1 MVPIVIVLEPQG
13 FATPDWLASLST
25 DARSEA
31 LHALSRFLITDAS
44 LGETLQYV
52 TELAMRAM
60 PKAEIAGISMLDDK
74 ERPITS
80 VYTDESSP
88 EIDAGQYESGM
99 GPCLDAWRLQ
109 VVVRIEDMRAAT
121 DRYPLFA
128 SYALAHGVL
137 STISLPLMAGGQG
150 LGALN
155 LYARSVGGFSEED
168 EEIGTELSA
177 AASIVLSNATAYWG
191 ALELSEQLTEAMES
205 RAVIE
210 QAKGVIMGAM
220 SCTADEAFNVLRQQ
234 SQTENRKLRDIAQE
248 ITSGQVRRP
257 A

>member
-1 MVPIVIVLEPQG
+1 MAI
-13 FATPDWLASLST
+13 LST

-31 LHALSRFLITDAS
+31 LHALSRFLVTEAS
-44 LGETLQYV
+44 LGETLQFV

-60 PKAEIAGISMLDDK
+60 PKAEIAGISMLDSK
-74 ERPITS
+74 ERPTTS
-80 VYTDESSP
+80 VYTDVTSP
-88 EIDAGQYESGM
+88 EIDAGQYESGA

-109 VVVRIEDMRAAT
+109 TVVRVDDMRAAT

-128 SYALAHGVL
+128 RIALAHGVL
-137 STISLPLMAGGQG
+137 STLSLPLMAGGQG

-155 LYARSVGGFSEED
+155 LYAREPGGFSQED
-168 EEIGTELSA
+168 EAVGVDLSA

-191 ALELSEQLTEAMES
+191 AFELGEQLAEAMES

-220 SCTADEAFNVLRQQ
+220 GCTADEAFDVLRQQ
-234 SQTENRKLRDIAQE
+234 SQIENRKLREIAQE
-248 ITSGQVRRP
+248 ITSGQRRRSV
-257 A
+257 